1 MNRASGH
8 HSETLCG
15 VNGQA
20 SACTEQSNFTPSHTK
35 HDEYRP
41 QSGSSISRSKVPLCV
56 ATSLGSLGLETQ
68 IPGCCSNALANQV
81 VPDLGAPS
89 RNAPTSGIP
98 RGAGHSTPL
107 PPLDIGC
114 ARPRRCEIGN
124 SCRTDATG
132 VLMANRVV
140 WFTGLSG
147 AGKTTIAMAAADR
160 FGCEVLDGD
169 TIRDFFSNTDFSREG
184 RERHL
189 LGVARMAKMIS
200 KHTNVIC
207 SFITP
212 YEDVRLKIL
221 DILPENAVM
230 VHISTS
236 LEVCEDRDVKGLYAK
251 ARSGEIANFTG
262 VTDPFDSPECAHLT
276 LDSSGEEGK
285 SVDDL
290 VDQLSHLFE
299 RPKAVLL
306 PGRWQ
311 PLHVGHEWLIQREL
325 DQGNRVVVGIRD
337 TPVTESDPYSAGMR
351 KRMIEHRYE
360 GEDVEAWIM
369 PDIVA
374 ISYGRKV
381 GYELREADDIPPEVF
396 AVSATGVRGGNR
408 ANVSE
413 KVMEFMISE
422 GIWDGE

>member
-1 MNRASGH
+1 
-8 HSETLCG
+8 
-15 VNGQA
+15 
-20 SACTEQSNFTPSHTK
+20 
-35 HDEYRP
+35 
-41 QSGSSISRSKVPLCV
+41 
-56 ATSLGSLGLETQ
+56 
-68 IPGCCSNALANQV
+68 
-81 VPDLGAPS
+81 
-89 RNAPTSGIP
+89 
-98 RGAGHSTPL
+98 
-107 PPLDIGC
+107 
-114 ARPRRCEIGN
+114 
-124 SCRTDATG
+124 
-132 VLMANRVV
+132 
-140 WFTGLSG
+140 
-147 AGKTTIAMAAADR
+147 MAAAER

-169 TIRDFFSNTDFSREG
+169 TIRDFFSNSDFSRKG

-189 LGVARMAKMIS
+189 LGVAKMAKMIS

-212 YEDVRLKIL
+212 YEDVRQKIL
-221 DILPENAVM
+221 DILPDNAVM

-236 LEVCEDRDVKGLYAK
+236 IEVCEERDVKGLYAK
-251 ARSGEIANFTG
+251 ARSGEISNFTG
-262 VTDPFDSPECAHLT
+262 VTDPFDNPECAHLT
-276 LDSSGEEGK
+276 LDSSGEKGK
-285 SVDDL
+285 GVNDL

-299 RPKAVLL
+299 RPRAVLL

-325 DQGNRVVVGIRD
+325 DQGKRVVVGIRD
-337 TPVTESDPYSAGMR
+337 TPVSETDPYSADMR

-369 PDIVA
+369 PDIEA

-408 ANVSE
+408 ANVSQ